1 VREAL
6 LYYGYE
12 VVYNP
17 FVAFLGRPISLQW
30 SFHPVISFAN
40 RCHVFALAT
49 ACFASALAGGFS
61 KAQVPAQ
68 APVKDAA
75 PSIERAID
83 LASTGHCEE
92 ALATLKRGSRQVAD
106 KQLRYRAEM
115 AAAQCGMSADDEDAV
130 VQSMLWLNRNFP
142 SDSKVL
148 YLTTRYYSELANRS
162 AQRLLQRSGDSAEAQ
177 ELLAESYQARG
188 EYENAAAKY
197 KKILEQYPNQ
207 PGVHYQLGRIILAK
221 PMTPESAEEA
231 RKEFEAELKVNPGSP
246 AAEFMLG
253 DLAWRQQNAEEAIKH
268 FTRATQL
275 DVTLAQPY
283 LGLGIALN
291 AAQKFPE
298 AIASL
303 KKYVQLEPADPAGYY
318 QLAIAYARTG
328 NKQEAQRQRDL
339 QLEAEKKWNQSPGST
354 TDLLQPH

>member
-1 VREAL
+1 MS
-6 LYYGYE
+6 
-12 VVYNP
+12 P
-17 FVAFLGRPISLQW
+17 FAKPRYL
-30 SFHPVISFAN
+30 
-40 RCHVFALAT
+40 FALAVV
-49 ACFASALAGGFS
+49 CLASALGAS
-61 KAQVPAQ
+61 LCKAQ
-68 APVKDAA
+68 APGEVPVKKGAST
-75 PSIERAID
+75 PSIERGID
-83 LASTGHCEE
+83 LASTGQCIE
-92 ALATLKRGSRQVAD
+92 ALTILKRGTRQVAA
-106 KQLRYRAEM
+106 KKLRYQAEM
-115 AAAQCGMSADDEDAV
+115 AAAQCGMSTDDEETV
-130 VQSMLWLNRNFP
+130 VQSLLWLNRVFP

-148 YLTTRYYSELANRS
+148 YLTTRYYSELANRA
-162 AQRLLQRSGDSAEAQ
+162 AQRLLSRAGNSAEAQ

-231 RKEFEAELKVNPGSP
+231 RKEFEAELNVNPGSP

-253 DLAWRQQNAEEAIKH
+253 DLAWRQQNAGEAIKH

-291 AAQKFPE
+291 AAQKYPE
-298 AIASL
+298 AITSL
-303 KKYVQLEPADPAGYY
+303 KRYVQLEPADPAGYY

-339 QLEAEKKWNQSPGST
+339 QLEAEKKWNQGPGST